1 MEGEEDIHHDP
12 FEDYYFRSL
21 RPDEAI
27 EKLEAKDSKP
37 ENLRDQDARTTSIME
52 HIRYGSRPEYKSPWL
67 SLTADLDVALAFAGT
82 VQTSSK
88 RISTSKCDICNYSF
102 WNFLECLWICF

>member
-1 MEGEEDIHHDP
+1 MEGEEDINHDP
-12 FEDYYFRSL
+12 YEGYYFRSL
-21 RPDEAI
+21 RPDEVI

-37 ENLRDQDARTTSIME
+37 KILGDQEARTASIME

-82 VQTSSK
+82 KSENCTG
-88 RISTSKCDICNYSF
+88 NYS
-102 WNFLECLWICF
+102 LV

>member
-1 MEGEEDIHHDP
+1 MEGDLGEEDIHHDP
-12 FEDYYFRSL
+12 YEGYYFRSL
-21 RPDEAI
+21 RPDEVI

-37 ENLRDQDARTTSIME
+37 RILGDQEARTASIME

-82 VQTSSK
+82 KNENCTG
-88 RISTSKCDICNYSF
+88 NYS
-102 WNFLECLWICF
+102 LV